1 MKWTI
6 RIELTPDGNEPI
18 TYDISTITRPIA
30 DLSPEQIGL
39 TLEEGQ
45 QLLRRVQI
53 QMISSQAH
61 AYALCRRPCVDCG
74 RPKRIK
80 DTRTKCIQTVFG
92 AFRFRGRR
100 YRACGCREHP
110 DGFRQDFPLG
120 EIIPRRTTPEVR
132 YLFAELG
139 AAMPYRAASR
149 VLRTCGFGDVRA
161 SHMAIRRHTLEI
173 GRELEAQ
180 RLDAACGQSPENPDA
195 ASSLVVG
202 IDDTYVKHRER
213 LTARQ
218 FQVTAG
224 RVERNGKL
232 GARFVFVS
240 SNRDWT
246 ASLFDGFLLQQ
257 GMKSSTSMR
266 VVTDGDDGLRNFV
279 QRSSPRAMES
289 QLDWFHIG
297 MRLELLRK
305 AVVMPTT
312 YQEYL
317 QDPHA
322 SEPIQSR
329 VSRLR
334 NALWRGKS
342 WRALFEFAWMRRDI
356 DQWATEHPG
365 RCTQSVRRAKQVI
378 KEFRQYVCGN
388 RRSVPDFAKQRAA
401 GHRISTA
408 HVESVMNHLVNHR
421 LSKRQQ
427 MRWSPEGAHYLLQ
440 VRAELLNGTL
450 TDAYRIANPR
460 FRGPSEFSY
469 AGS

>member
-6 RIELTPDGNEPI
+6 RVELTPDGNPPI
-18 TYDISTITRPIA
+18 TYDIGTITRPIA
-30 DLSPEQIGL
+30 NLSPEQIGL

-45 QLLRRVQI
+45 QLLRRVQVEI
-53 QMISSQAH
+53 IASQAH
-61 AYALCRRPCVDCG
+61 AYALCRRACVDCG

-80 DTRTKCIQTVFG
+80 DTRTKCVQTVFC

-100 YRACGCREHP
+100 YRACGCRDHP
-110 DGFRQDFPLG
+110 GAFRQEFPLG

-139 AAMPYRAASR
+139 AGMPYRAASR
-149 VLRTCGFGDVRA
+149 VLKTCGFGQMRA
-161 SHMAIRRHTLEI
+161 SHVAIRRHTLAV
-173 GRELEAQ
+173 GRELEAH
-180 RLDAACGQSPENPDA
+180 RLDVADGQVVRGSGAAK
-195 ASSLVVG
+195 SLVVG

-213 LTARQ
+213 LIARQ

-240 SNRDWT
+240 SNPGWT
-246 ASLFDGFLLQQ
+246 ESFFDGFLLQQ
-257 GMKSSTSMR
+257 GMKRNTVMR

-279 QRSSPRAMES
+279 QRSTPRPMDS
-289 QLDWFHIG
+289 QLDWFHLG

-305 AVVMPTT
+305 AVLMPVT

-317 QDPHA
+317 DDPEA
-322 SEPIQSR
+322 FGPMQRR

-334 NALWRGKS
+334 SALWRGRS
-342 WRALFEFAWMRRDI
+342 WQALLQFAWLRKDI
-356 DQWATEHPG
+356 DRWAAEHPG
-365 RCTQSVRRAKQVI
+365 RCAQSVQRARQVI
-378 KEFRQYVCGN
+378 KEFRYYVCGN
-388 RRSVPDFAKQRAA
+388 RRSLPDFAKQRAA

-421 LSKRQQ
+421 LSKKQQ
-427 MRWSPEGAHYLLQ
+427 MRWSPAGAHYLLQ

-450 TDAYRIANPR
+450 LDGYRMANPR
-460 FRGPSEFSY
+460 FRGPSGFSC
-469 AGS
+469 AA